1 MAKEKKYVKVQSE
14 ETEGKEGK
22 VSYATD
28 SKGNLHKVEK
38 ESAESRKG
46 RASSKRIIAVL
57 CWLAAVCFE
66 VLAIIRL
73 LGKGILVNAISNDVT
88 FVIICI
94 AIDLIFAII
103 GSLFWKKA
111 NHIDPASSK
120 QPVKFWI
127 NNNLGLF
134 VAIVAFLPLVIFIL
148 TNKDLDKKNKTILTT
163 VAVAALA
170 IAGLVWVDRNPVSL
184 EDLELDKAKIELV
197 NPDGIVWV
205 VEDAGSSHKYHLS
218 DDCYH
223 IKNRETEAITI
234 EEAYERSITDM
245 CNDCY
250 KKALK
255 EKGYTSDQIDKILN
269 ATTEEEVESIIDGI
283 QLQDDE
289 IDENTEVEEEWEE
302 ESLWELLWGLLE

>member
-170 IAGLVWVDRNPVSL
+170 IAGLVWFDWNPVSL

-289 IDENTEVEEEWEE
+289 IDENTEVEVEE
-302 ESLWELLWGLLE
+302 EEGGNIVSDLLL